1 MSRKEYF
8 PPVPMQ
14 TPQPDAPRAPR
25 GPDPG
30 RFGKNPGGPTP
41 APAAPNWNGAPPV
54 TIDPKMSEPF
64 KRRPYPIGR

>member
-8 PPVPMQ
+8 PPVPKQ

-41 APAAPNWNGAPPV
+41 APATPNFGTPQK
-54 TIDPKMSEPF
+54 TIDPRGTEPF
-64 KRRPYPIGR
+64 PSRPTPIGR